1 MRGVWVG
8 TDDLIIFMMKMA
20 TRIRDR
26 AIRRAGELLEQVE
39 TQQGKRNDIITSGER
54 PPEVNRQ
61 QVATATE
68 QVEERAAMGEKD

>member
-1 MRGVWVG
+1 
-8 TDDLIIFMMKMA
+8 MMKMA